1 MRRITAQGSAPQRRA
16 IEHCARGVEPNEKRI
31 KEHLDSSPIPA
42 TKADEIALGAYRGDM
57 SLRETALALGFV
69 TGAELDAGV
78 RPEDM
83 IHPLP
88 ARKKAK

>member
-1 MRRITAQGSAPQRRA
+1 MA

-57 SLRETALALGFV
+57 SLRETALALGLV
-69 TGAELDAGV
+69 TAQEFDAWAP
-78 RPEDM
+78 PEDM

-88 ARKKAK
+88 ARKQAK